1 MSTIDE
7 IKLAIHHLSRKD
19 LELFRAWFYEYEAN
33 AWDTELAEDVQAGK
47 LDPLAEQAIKDLEQ
61 GRCTDL

>member
-7 IKLAIHHLSRKD
+7 IKSAIYHLSHRD
-19 LELFRAWFYEYEAN
+19 LELFRAWFYEYEGN
-33 AWDTELAEDVQAGK
+33 VWDAELEEDVQSGK
-47 LDPLAEQAIKDLEQ
+47 LDAHAEQATRDFEE

>member
-7 IKLAIHHLSRKD
+7 IKSAIDHLSRKD

-33 AWDTELAEDVQAGK
+33 AWDRELAEDVQEGK
-47 LDPLAEQAIKDLEQ
+47 LDTLAEQATKDFEE
-61 GRCTDL
+61 GRCTEL